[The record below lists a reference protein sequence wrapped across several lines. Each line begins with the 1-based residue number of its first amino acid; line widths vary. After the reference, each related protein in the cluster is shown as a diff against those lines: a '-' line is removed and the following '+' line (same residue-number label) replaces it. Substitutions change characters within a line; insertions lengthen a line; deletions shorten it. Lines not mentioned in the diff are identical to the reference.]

1 MPANASVAR
10 TRKDSSGPGTGAIA
24 GAWRASSRFGRD
36 AADRDSFARIVRDPA
51 ADEARCEN
59 SISGRPRG
67 VAELAV

>member
-36 AADRDSFARIVRDPA
+36 AADRDSFARIAYGPA
-51 ADEARCEN
+51 ADEARCEK
-59 SISGRPRG
+59 SISSRPQG
-67 VAELAV
+67 VAKLAV